1 MALLDSEVYRLK
13 AELGY
18 PLLTIGSVPYVA
30 YTALFEQV
38 VQVYL
43 SAGATTSSSTAVTAA
58 TTATPVTLTLASATG
73 FSVFSRVIV
82 DVDDRQES
90 ATVSAVSGNT
100 ITVLLKGA
108 HSGTYPVTV
117 EGGEAIVRDILKNLA
132 TVKKQ
137 IASLVT
143 KGGLKRAEDIEWYE
157 AKNGVGGSAAL
168 QDAYKL
174 LAFWRDELAAALG
187 VPNLWR
193 SRGVDTLTPA
203 LY

>member
-1 MALLDSEVYRLK
+1 MALLDSEVFRIK
-13 AELGY
+13 AELGFN
-18 PLLTIGSVPYVA
+18 LLLIGALPYVQI
-30 YTALFEQV
+30 TALFEQAI
-38 VQVYL
+38 QPYL

-73 FSVFSRVIV
+73 FSVFSRVVI

-100 ITVLLKGA
+100 ITVLLRGA

-117 EGGEAIVRDILKNLA
+117 EGGEAIVRDVLKNIA

-157 AKNGVGGSAAL
+157 VKSGAGGSAAL

-174 LAFWRDELAAALG
+174 LGFWRDELAAALG